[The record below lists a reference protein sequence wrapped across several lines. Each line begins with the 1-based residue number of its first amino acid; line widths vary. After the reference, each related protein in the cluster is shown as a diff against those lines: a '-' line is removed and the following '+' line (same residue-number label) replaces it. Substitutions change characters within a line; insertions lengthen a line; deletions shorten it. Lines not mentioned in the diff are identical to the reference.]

1 MEYYKRIVDK
11 ELELKLSAFGATL
24 IVGPKWCGKTT
35 TAIQK
40 SKSILDLQ
48 DPDSKEMYLDTANK
62 KPSLLLIG
70 ENPRLIDEWQDAPI
84 LWDAIRKDI
93 DKRGEDGLYILTGST
108 SKNVKTAHTGT
119 GRISTLKMYPMSL
132 YESKESNGSIS
143 LKELFDNPNYDI
155 DGIQSNLKF
164 EELVFAVCR
173 GGWPSSLF
181 KKSSEA
187 KLLVA
192 KDYFKQIYNTDIS
205 AIDNIKRNPKWTQAL
220 LKSYSR
226 NIATLVKQK
235 TILEDIKANAETI
248 SLETLT
254 TYIDALERLHIIEDI
269 DAWCPS
275 IRSKSVIRA
284 SKKRMFTDPSIAV
297 SAMGLSPSYF
307 NTDLKTFGFLFECL
321 CIRDLKVYSSALGGE
336 ISYYHDRYGLEADSV
351 LHLDD
356 GRYALIE
363 FKLGS
368 KEIEEGVKHL
378 LKIKELVK
386 EYNKNEKQSPL
397 REPDLLM
404 IITSTDMAYTRD
416 DGVKIIPIGCL
427 KD

>member
-48 DPDSKEMYLDTANK
+48 DPDKKEIYLDTANK

-84 LWDAIRKDI
+84 LWDAIRKDV

-108 SKNVKTAHTGT
+108 SKDVKTAHTGT

-143 LKELFDNPNYDI
+143 LKELFDNANYDI

-164 EELVFAVCR
+164 EDLVFAVCR

-181 KKSSEA
+181 KKNDEA

-205 AIDNIKRNPKWTQAL
+205 AIDNVKRNPKWTQAL
-220 LKSYSR
+220 LKSYAR

-235 TILEDIKANAETI
+235 TILEDIKSTAESI
-248 SLETLT
+248 SVDTFLS
-254 TYIDALERLHIIEDI
+254 YIDALERLHIIEDI

-297 SAMGLSPSYF
+297 AAIGLSPTYF

-336 ISYYHDRYGLEADSV
+336 ISYYHDRYGLEADAV

-363 FKLGS
+363 FKLGA
-368 KEIEEGVKHL
+368 KEIEEGSKHL

-386 EYNKNEKQSPL
+386 EYNKTEKQCPL
-397 REPDLLM
+397 REPDLLI
-404 IITSTDMAYTRD
+404 IITSTDMAYTRH